1 MTSSRPFRLALAG
14 AALALCAQGAAAGE
28 YNIGT
33 GVYDITGPVAET
45 GMFGYAAMQ
54 TADGLHMRLRARAFI
69 IQSAS
74 SGKRVVYVNA
84 DLGAMF
90 QSIKLEVVKRLQ
102 AEYGGLY
109 GADNVMLVGT
119 HTHSGNGGHS
129 HYALYQM
136 ASADASLFGY
146 SAQAFHAAVDGIVA
160 AIERAHRN
168 LAPGSVEL
176 VQGDL
181 LGATR
186 NRSSVAYL
194 ADADAGLYPYDTNK
208 TMTQLKFRKDDGREI
223 GVLNWF
229 AIHATALSLKQT
241 KISSDSIGYAEQ
253 FFERSKA
260 TDYAAP
266 ETFVAAFSPGDEGD
280 VVSSNGNAFSAPG
293 FQGSPDEYTNVQID
307 GSRQLQKA
315 QELYAQPG
323 TRLADRIDY
332 RHQWT
337 AMNGFVVRPEF
348 THGAAATLCTAAR
361 GYSFAAGAENGPSDI
376 PGITEGMTDDN
387 TNLLTAA
394 QAFLADPLSGV
405 ILFTFGAVA
414 LGADDPCQWAKPD
427 LLPTGALDWVPEVL
441 PHQVMVVGP
450 LAIIGLPYEVTTMS
464 GRRIRAQVLKQLAGQ
479 GVTTA
484 VIAGLTN
491 SYSGYLATREE
502 FETQQ
507 YEGAS
512 TEFGPNA
519 ESAVE
524 QIASDLASAL
534 AHGTP
539 VSDTGTPPDK
549 SGQVFLQRPGVVF
562 DDKPLFQQFGQVLVQ
577 PAASYARG
585 SKVVVTFRG
594 AHPKNNLRTQDTF
607 LRVERQSGSSWIAVA
622 NDWDFETT
630 YAWRREGIA
639 YSQVDVEWRI
649 PASAV
654 PGTYRIRQF
663 GDWKSGWT
671 GKVSPYTGTSRT
683 FTVN

>member
-1 MTSSRPFRLALAG
+1 MRSAILVRSALAG
-14 AALALCAQGAAAGE
+14 AAFALCAQGAAAGE
-28 YNIGT
+28 YNIGA

-54 TADGLHMRLRARAFI
+54 QADGLHMRLRARAFI
-69 IQSAS
+69 VQSAS
-74 SGKRVVYVNA
+74 TGKRVVYVNA

-90 QSIKLEVVKRLQ
+90 QSIKLEVVKRLR
-102 AEYGGLY
+102 AEYGTLY
-109 GADNVMLVGT
+109 DHDNVMLVGT

-136 ASADASLFGY
+136 ASADKSLFGY
-146 SAQAFHAAVDGIVA
+146 SSQAFHAAVDGIVA

-168 LAPGSVEL
+168 LAPGSIEL

-181 LGATR
+181 VDATR
-186 NRSSVAYL
+186 NRSLVAYQ
-194 ADADAGLYPYDTNK
+194 ADPDAGQYPYDTNK
-208 TMTQLKFRKDDGREI
+208 TMTQLKFRKDDGTEI
-223 GVLNWF
+223 GVLDWF

-253 FFERSKA
+253 FFERSKG
-260 TDYAAP
+260 TDYSAP

-293 FQGSPDEYTNVQID
+293 FQGGPDEYENVRID

-315 QELYAQPG
+315 QELYATPG
-323 TRLADRIDY
+323 TRLYDRIDY

-348 THGAAATLCTAAR
+348 AQGTAATLCTAAR
-361 GYSFAAGAENGPSDI
+361 GYSMAAGAENGPSDI
-376 PGITEGMTDDN
+376 PGITEGMTHAN
-387 TNLLTAA
+387 TNLATAL
-394 QAFLADPLSGV
+394 QAFLADPLDGV
-405 ILFTFGAVA
+405 ILFTFGAVNLA
-414 LGADDPCQWAKPD
+414 VDDPCQWAKPD

-441 PHQVMVVGP
+441 PHQVMVIGP

-464 GRRIRAQVLKQLAGQ
+464 GRRIRAQVLRQLAGQ

-502 FETQQ
+502 YATQQ

-512 TEFGPNA
+512 TEFGPHA
-519 ESAVE
+519 EQAVE
-524 QIASDLASAL
+524 QIASDLSAAL

-539 VSDTGTPPDK
+539 IADTGTPIDK
-549 SGQVFLQRPGVVF
+549 SGQSFPERPGVVF

-585 SKVVVTFRG
+585 TTARATFRG

-607 LRVERQSGSSWIAVA
+607 LRIERQSGSSWITVA

-630 YAWRREGIA
+630 YTWRREGIA

-649 PASAV
+649 PADAV

-671 GKVSPYTGTSRT
+671 GAITPYSGTSRT
-683 FTVN
+683 FKVN